1 MQKETSTIRGR
12 LFTSYLTS
20 IISNSLVLFLVGL
33 VLLLLLNTRKLADYV
48 RENIGFTVMLNDN
61 VREADILKLQKNIDA
76 QGYVKSTRYVSKEK
90 AAEDLQNELG
100 EDFIKFL
107 GYNPLLPTIDLKLRA
122 DYANTDSIAVIEKRL
137 MQFSEVKEVYYQKSL
152 IHLVNENV
160 RKISFVMLAFSG
172 LLFLI
177 ALVLINNTIRLS
189 VYSRRF
195 IINAMQLVGA
205 TDGFIRK
212 PFLLKSVLHGTY
224 AAVVSSLLIALVLYY
239 AQRQVGEIAILEQYS
254 VLGILMAVI
263 FALGILLNFVST
275 YLSVNRYLRMKID
288 DLYI

>member
-1 MQKETSTIRGR
+1 M
-12 LFTSYLTS
+12 
-20 IISNSLVLFLVGL
+20 GL